1 MFRLPASLTSNQN
14 LYYQINFLNLR
25 PFSVWSAQSKCHF
38 LFGGLVIFL
47 FQWCALR
54 FSSNFQ
60 IRHLLLNLQW
70 LIQSTE
76 TFPLSKEIGL
86 NFEKVLFSIPDILVI
101 SGRYTLS
108 LFYTTRFIQ
117 LSLAYDLPIPPG
129 DPFPNSLK
137 FRASNVDALLPWKWR
152 PKSRNIFKKY

>member
-1 MFRLPASLTSNQN
+1 MFFGQN
-14 LYYQINFLNLR
+14 YPKLCTKKDFKKNWLVTYTLGWICSGGSVPSTWQAIRIYNITQTFSIYR
-25 PFSVWSAQSKCHF
+25 SFSVSSAQSKCHF

-86 NFEKVLFSIPDILVI
+86 NFEKVLFSILDILVI

-108 LFYTTRFIQ
+108 LF
-117 LSLAYDLPIPPG
+117 
-129 DPFPNSLK
+129 
-137 FRASNVDALLPWKWR
+137 
-152 PKSRNIFKKY
+152 